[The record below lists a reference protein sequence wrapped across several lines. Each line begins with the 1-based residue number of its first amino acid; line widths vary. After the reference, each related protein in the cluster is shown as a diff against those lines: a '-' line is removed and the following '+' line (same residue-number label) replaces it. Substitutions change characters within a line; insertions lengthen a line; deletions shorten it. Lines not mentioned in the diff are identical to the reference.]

1 MLERL
6 EFNNI
11 GPSAAFGFRFGS
23 RLNLLT
29 GDNGLGKTFV
39 LDAAWWALTR
49 TWADERPL
57 TPDATSE
64 AEPVIS
70 YHVHGVGGANKLV
83 SCNYDFELLDWKLPQ
98 RRPPIPGLIIYA
110 RIDGGFSIWDPARNY
125 WRESEHAPVM
135 STTRPSAFQ
144 FNRKQTW
151 WGLWRSAKDEL
162 EKSKGA
168 QICRGLVEDLET
180 WRLEKNEAYGL
191 VGEVLEELSPHA
203 NEPLLLGA
211 ESVKIGEEPW
221 KTPTLRMPYTPHP
234 VPITQTSAGIRRV
247 LALTYALVWAWTE
260 HQAALQRHRGQV
272 TQAGRIVLLF
282 DEVEAH
288 LHPQWQRVLLPALL
302 RAVKSK
308 LLHGTNTAVQIIATT
323 HAPLVL
329 ASVEPQF
336 DERTDRLFCF
346 ALRDGKVSLEQ
357 AKWAAQGDA
366 LNWLV
371 SETFGLKQARSL
383 EAELA
388 IEAAEAWMRGDL
400 DVLPKG
406 LKTAPTIDSEL
417 RRVLASH
424 DIFWPRWTLKSGL
437 SRKAPL
443 IADAI
448 RRFNAQRGQADDA
461 VHDLP

>member
-6 EFNNI
+6 EFKHL
-11 GPSAAFGFRFGS
+11 GPSPAFGFRFGS
-23 RLNLLT
+23 RLNILT

-49 TWADERPL
+49 TWADDRAL
-57 TPDATSE
+57 TPDVDSE
-64 AEPVIS
+64 DEPVIS
-70 YHVHGVGGANKLV
+70 YHVHGVGGANKMV
-83 SCNYDFELLDWKLPQ
+83 SCKYDFELLDWKLPQ
-98 RRPPIPGLIIYA
+98 RRPPIPGLVIYA

-125 WRESEHAPVM
+125 WRESEHAPVV
-135 STTRPSAFQ
+135 SATRPSAYQ
-144 FNRKQTW
+144 FNRKQIW
-151 WGLWRSAKDEL
+151 WGLWRTAKDEL
-162 EKSKGA
+162 ERNKGA

-180 WRLEKNEAYGL
+180 WRLEKNEAYAL
-191 VGEVLEELSPHA
+191 FGEVLEELSPHGD
-203 NEPLLLGA
+203 EPLVLAPG
-211 ESVKIGEEPW
+211 SVKVGDEPW
-221 KTPTLRMPYTPHP
+221 KTPTLQMPYTPHP

-247 LALTYALVWAWTE
+247 LALAYALVWAWTE
-260 HQAALQRHRGQV
+260 HLAALKRHRGHV

-308 LLHGTNTAVQIIATT
+308 LLQGTNTPVQIIATT

-329 ASVEPQF
+329 ASVEPHF
-336 DERTDRLFCF
+336 DEKTDKLFSF
-346 ALRDGKVSLEQ
+346 ELRDGVVTLEQ
-357 AKWAAQGDA
+357 ARWAKQGDA

-383 EAELA
+383 EAERA

-400 DVLPKG
+400 AVLPQG
-406 LKTAPTIDSEL
+406 LKSARTIDAEL
-417 RRVLASH
+417 RRVLAGH

-437 SRKAPL
+437 YGNGGGA
-443 IADAI
+443 
-448 RRFNAQRGQADDA
+448 
-461 VHDLP
+461 